1 MFIRKL
7 EAEKNKRF
15 SQPLLMIKSLE
26 RRQLKV
32 RVLLYAVIYFIILSQ
47 ITKSVLNFPNMVL
60 LNKGKGQRG
69 DSHGYILNLYFSS
82 NNCYCS
88 LFNDPSRIS

>member
-32 RVLLYAVIYFIILSQ
+32 RVLLFVSKGLFIKLFYKFNIVV
-47 ITKSVLNFPNMVL
+47 SVV
-60 LNKGKGQRG
+60 
-69 DSHGYILNLYFSS
+69 
-82 NNCYCS
+82 
-88 LFNDPSRIS
+88 FNH